1 MAKGYSLVEL
11 LVVLAIMAV
20 LVGIIVVS
28 ALTFLDRAQDSA
40 MQTEKAIVLKA
51 IKTHQILGASQTD
64 ARIEPPPG
72 PDAVRLDPQAADA
85 PPFAQYLDAPTKYY
99 YLWEEGG
106 EGLRVY
112 ERADRNGKAF

>member
-11 LVVLAIMAV
+11 LIVLAIMAV
-20 LVGIIVVS
+20 LIGIIVVS
-28 ALTFLDRAQDSA
+28 ALTFLDRAENRA

-51 IKTHQILGASQTD
+51 IKMHQTLSASQAD
-64 ARIEPPPG
+64 ARIAPPPG
-72 PDAVRLDPQAADA
+72 PDAVHIDPLAADA

-106 EGLRVY
+106 EELRVY
-112 ERADRNGKAF
+112 ERADRSGKVF